1 MSTTKGFTQNF
12 KERYHHK
19 RKRSQGSNPK
29 NYLPEEALKEKLY
42 KDKSLYQS
50 LIFLKELLRLQKL
63 HFPLKDCMDG
73 YFWLSFLQAFFP
85 VSFFLRLRRKHTGRK
100 PRRNSVSEKS
110 SKKFRRNTS
119 PQERWK
125 NYEKRRLSQIYI

>member
-19 RKRSQGSNPK
+19 REGSQGSNPK
-29 NYLPEEALKEKLY
+29 NYLPEEGLKEKLY

-73 YFWLSFLQAFFP
+73 YFWLSLDKVFCRLF
-85 VSFFLRLRRKHTGRK
+85 SRCLFFLGQGENTPGENPAET
-100 PRRNSVSEKS
+100 PR
-110 SKKFRRNTS
+110 KFRRNTGL
-119 PQERWK
+119 QERWK
-125 NYEKRRLSQIYI
+125 NYEKRRQSQIYN